1 MSILWTYKENLYK
14 ENVINRLFWTS
25 VLFPVVNEIQ
35 DQYLAFMHAERNNL
49 VRMSKK
55 IPFGD
60 PVEVYLSSNRVKVEF
75 GSGKSLNTSV
85 ILDIIILSFFPV

>member
-1 MSILWTYKENLYK
+1 
-14 ENVINRLFWTS
+14 
-25 VLFPVVNEIQ
+25 
-35 DQYLAFMHAERNNL
+35 MHAERNNL
-49 VRMSKK
+49 VKMSKK

>member
-1 MSILWTYKENLYK
+1 
-14 ENVINRLFWTS
+14 
-25 VLFPVVNEIQ
+25 
-35 DQYLAFMHAERNNL
+35 MHAERNDL

-60 PVEVYLSSNRVKVEF
+60 PVEVYLSSIGVKIEF